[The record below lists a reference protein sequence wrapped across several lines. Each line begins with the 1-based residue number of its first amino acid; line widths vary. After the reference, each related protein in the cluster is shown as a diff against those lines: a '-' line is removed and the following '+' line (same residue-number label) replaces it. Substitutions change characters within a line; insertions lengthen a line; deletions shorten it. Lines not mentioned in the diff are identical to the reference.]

1 MIENDGIPP
10 LPNYYPAEPSSIP
23 RSTQATWLDRPSTP
37 LVHADVFMRRRN
49 FVTSDL
55 HVLLVTMDK
64 AERQRMKV
72 ELGGLHY
79 STTAVSSGKV
89 AQAMLSERGGEFHLV
104 MISAALNG
112 EGLDCLGLL
121 AWIRDVPALREV
133 SLIVLGSFSVEPA
146 NAIAL
151 IKAGATDILTRPVAV
166 EALMRLRHA
175 VGTSQS
181 LTQQRA
187 HRREEGGTRL
197 VTQYI
202 MRKEREGRAE
212 GLPPSVLTGGAE
224 RRDGSEPP
232 RSSAR
237 SNALLGEVTVSVLL
251 MQRESRKAAEL
262 PALLSECGYQ
272 VKVARTKH
280 EVLKH
285 LTARH
290 ASWSLLCIDYGSEH
304 APTLHPGQADFGGQ
318 VAFVLREM
326 ASRQLLVPTVA
337 FQEEATTERVVRTMR
352 AGLAE
357 LYLPPYTKP
366 KLRGLLRYVLKPAE
380 LRELSE
386 EAKALHA
393 VQQSTSS
400 YGGGGASGG
409 TGGGGGT
416 PPSAGGGGAGR
427 PRRVSTEGVSVP
439 AGPLT
444 PAATFAL
451 ARMESVR
458 AVSPPRHNERR
469 TLQMLS
475 LARVEREVA
484 AAAHRL
490 AAMDMGEGGESLT
503 KIASNRRA
511 AQEEIA
517 RRTKA
522 TANDENDEK
531 LHASREALEAYAR
544 AAEGAKRNA
553 VRLAAVLEREV
564 AMGNAGRSRDIL
576 EQRCA
581 AALIS
586 ASPRFEWPHPTSPR
600 RPLPH
605 DHMLLHTTCRVR
617 AQGVG
622 CERGRGGASE
632 PVCGARVAS
641 TRAGRHALIE
651 RRRRARGGAAAAR

>member
-1 MIENDGIPP
+1 M
-10 LPNYYPAEPSSIP
+10 
-23 RSTQATWLDRPSTP
+23 
-37 LVHADVFMRRRN
+37 
-49 FVTSDL
+49 
-55 HVLLVTMDK
+55 
-64 AERQRMKV
+64 
-72 ELGGLHY
+72 
-79 STTAVSSGKV
+79 
-89 AQAMLSERGGEFHLV
+89 
-104 MISAALNG
+104 
-112 EGLDCLGLL
+112 
-121 AWIRDVPALREV
+121 
-133 SLIVLGSFSVEPA
+133 
-146 NAIAL
+146 
-151 IKAGATDILTRPVAV
+151 
-166 EALMRLRHA
+166 
-175 VGTSQS
+175 
-181 LTQQRA
+181 
-187 HRREEGGTRL
+187 
-197 VTQYI
+197 
-202 MRKEREGRAE
+202 
-212 GLPPSVLTGGAE
+212 
-224 RRDGSEPP
+224 
-232 RSSAR
+232 
-237 SNALLGEVTVSVLL
+237 
-251 MQRESRKAAEL
+251 
-262 PALLSECGYQ
+262 
-272 VKVARTKH
+272 
-280 EVLKH
+280 
-285 LTARH
+285 
-290 ASWSLLCIDYGSEH
+290 
-304 APTLHPGQADFGGQ
+304 
-318 VAFVLREM
+318 
-326 ASRQLLVPTVA
+326 
-337 FQEEATTERVVRTMR
+337 
-352 AGLAE
+352 
-357 LYLPPYTKP
+357 
-366 KLRGLLRYVLKPAE
+366 
-380 LRELSE
+380 
-386 EAKALHA
+386 
-393 VQQSTSS
+393 
-400 YGGGGASGG
+400 
-409 TGGGGGT
+409 
-416 PPSAGGGGAGR
+416 
-427 PRRVSTEGVSVP
+427 SVP